1 MSRIRS
7 KRMSSSESLAD
18 GPATDRQDAG
28 GPATTRRLLLR
39 AGLALP
45 ATAGLAGCFGGAAGH
60 TWWELDAPSEGGRAE
75 PHAARAAL
83 SLVVEGVAAGAL
95 LDGASLLYSTGPGMR
110 APYQYASWAE
120 RPAARLARL
129 AQRRLQ
135 ARGGFRDVST
145 ADSGVAPDLLL
156 TLTLEQLHHDLSG
169 VPGVSRESGRSE
181 IAGASGTLKLSLSA
195 VLTDWRSRR
204 PMATRAFAIDEPVA
218 SADAA
223 GAVAAAGRAAARLLD
238 SLAPWVEASAVR
250 A

>member
-1 MSRIRS
+1 MSRVRS
-7 KRMSSSESLAD
+7 KRMSSSESLVG

-28 GPATTRRLLLR
+28 GPVTTRRLLLR

-60 TWWELDAPSEGGRAE
+60 TWWELEAPGDAGSAE
-75 PHAARAAL
+75 PHAARATL

-95 LDGASLLYSTGPGMR
+95 LDGAALLYSSSPGMR
-110 APYQYASWAE
+110 SPYQQASWAA
-120 RPAARLARL
+120 RPATRLARL

-145 ADSGVAPDLLL
+145 ADSGIAPDLLL

-169 VPGVSRESGRSE
+169 ASGR
-181 IAGASGTLKLSLSA
+181 LKLALSA
-195 VLTDWRSRR
+195 VLIDWRGRR
-204 PMATRAFAIDEPVA
+204 LMATRAFAIEEPVA

-223 GAVAAAGRAAARLLD
+223 GAVAAAGRAAAKLLD
-238 SLAPWVEASAVR
+238 ALAPWVESSAVQR
-250 A
+250 